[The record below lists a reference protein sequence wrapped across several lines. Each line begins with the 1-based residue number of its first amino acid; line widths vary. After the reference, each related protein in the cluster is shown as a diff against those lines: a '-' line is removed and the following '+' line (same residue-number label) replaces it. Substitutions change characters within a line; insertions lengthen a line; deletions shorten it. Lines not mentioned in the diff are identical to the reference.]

1 MLETSKEQKG
11 MIVHY
16 PHSFEVLFFFVL
28 QIVETGEKIGLKHF
42 KPVKPLGCGDTGR
55 YNSSTIFYMGF

>member
-1 MLETSKEQKG
+1 
-11 MIVHY
+11 
-16 PHSFEVLFFFVL
+16 VL

-55 YNSSTIFYMGF
+55 YNSSTVFYMGF